1 VTREELL
8 ADLAARRGHFALES
22 GHHGDLWLDLDALL
36 ARPWRVARLAAA
48 LASRVGAH
56 RPDVVCGP
64 LTGGAFV
71 AQLIAAELGA
81 GFAWT
86 ERTVGSEGVAYR
98 LPAALRA
105 GLRGRTVAVVD
116 DVINAGSATRAT
128 LAELRAAGARPVALA
143 ALLVLGE
150 GAARVAEAE
159 GLALDHLATLESGL
173 WRPAACPLCAAGAEL
188 EDFVPTSRG

>member
-1 VTREELL
+1 VTRAALL

-36 ARPWRVARLAAA
+36 ARPRTVARLATA
-48 LASRVGAH
+48 LAPRVGAH

-86 ERTVGSEGVAYR
+86 ERAVGSEGVAYR

-116 DVINAGSATRAT
+116 DVINAGSASRAT
-128 LAELRAAGARPVALA
+128 LVELRDAGARPVALA
-143 ALLVLGE
+143 ALLVLDE

-159 GLALDHLATLESGL
+159 SLALDHLVTLESGR
-173 WRPAACPLCAAGAEL
+173 WRPDACPLCAAGAEL
-188 EDFVPTSRG
+188 EDLVPGSPG